1 MNIYQMKAINVKSV
15 GNNKVNIQWDSDQWQ
30 YVVIGLNE
38 TDTETLNDLL
48 QVSESDDSAVIIA
61 NSYIQRLRNNALC
74 NPSLLSFVN
83 SL

>member
-1 MNIYQMKAINVKSV
+1 MKAINVKSV

>member
-1 MNIYQMKAINVKSV
+1 MKAINVKSV

-61 NSYIQRLRNNALC
+61 NSYIQRLRNNSLC

>member
-1 MNIYQMKAINVKSV
+1 MKAINVKSV

-30 YVVIGLNE
+30 YVVTGLNE
-38 TDTETLNDLL
+38 TDTKTLNDLL

-61 NSYIQRLRNNALC
+61 NSYIQRIRNNSLC
-74 NPSLLSFVN
+74 NPSLVAFVD

>member
-1 MNIYQMKAINVKSV
+1 MKAINIKSV
-15 GNNKVNIQWDSDQWQ
+15 GNNKVNIKWDSDQWQ
-30 YVVIGLNE
+30 YVVTGLNDS
-38 TDTETLNDLL
+38 DTETLNDLL

-61 NSYIQRLRNNALC
+61 NSYIQRIRNNALY

>member
-1 MNIYQMKAINVKSV
+1 MKEINVKSV
-15 GNNKVNIQWDSDQWQ
+15 GNNKVSIKWDSDQWQ
-30 YVVIGLNE
+30 YVVTGLDK

-48 QVSESDDSAVIIA
+48 KVSESDDSAVIVA
-61 NSYIQRLRNNALC
+61 NSYIQRIRNNALC

>member
-1 MNIYQMKAINVKSV
+1 MKAINVKSV

-30 YVVIGLNE
+30 YVVTGLNE

-61 NSYIQRLRNNALC
+61 NSYIQRLRNNSLC

>member
-1 MNIYQMKAINVKSV
+1 MKAINVKSV

-30 YVVIGLNE
+30 YVVTGLNE
-38 TDTETLNDLL
+38 TDTKTLNDLL

-61 NSYIQRLRNNALC
+61 NSYIQRLRNNSLC